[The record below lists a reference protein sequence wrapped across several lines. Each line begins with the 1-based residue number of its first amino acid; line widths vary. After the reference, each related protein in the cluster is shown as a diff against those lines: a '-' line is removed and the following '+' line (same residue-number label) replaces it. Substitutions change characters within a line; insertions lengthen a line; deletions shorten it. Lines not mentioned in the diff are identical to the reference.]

1 MLRASSTFERA
12 NHNALLKVLLNER
25 VNNHQRQR
33 RNNHDAVLHNIGRL
47 LRKSAGVATHTC
59 ALLEHL
65 VDDQNLP
72 QNQLQRH
79 QFALGSVDQ
88 AGEEIVPVFNLSAAN
103 NPSNWLGPIWL
114 VANYV
119 AFRGLLNYGLRD
131 QAALLCERSVRL
143 LDEDLRAT
151 GSLHEYYNPFT
162 GKPVMN
168 GGFVNW
174 NILALNMIEE
184 LRGKPA
190 INLADS

>member
-1 MLRASSTFERA
+1 MIGMDNDPATFASGYGITTLAKDE
-12 NHNALLKVLLNER
+12 KM
-25 VNNHQRQR
+25 
-33 RNNHDAVLHNIGRL
+33 
-47 LRKSAGVATHTC
+47 
-59 ALLEHL
+59 
-65 VDDQNLP
+65 
-72 QNQLQRH
+72 
-79 QFALGSVDQ
+79 
-88 AGEEIVPVFNLSAAN
+88 FNLSAAN

-168 GGFVNW
+168 GGFVNR